1 MNDAI
6 CILDGQ
12 YDLAESPVWSVAEQ
26 KLWFVDINAPALHR
40 FDPTTD
46 HVDCWPMPESIG
58 CIALKKT
65 GGVIG
70 ALRDGIYDLD
80 LDGGHRT
87 MITEPPY
94 QDRKDQR
101 FNDGRCDRQGRLIV
115 GTMFEPR
122 SRAGGAL
129 YRLEA
134 GTMTKLSA
142 AGDLTISNALAW
154 TPDGSRMYHADTP
167 TQQVHVYDYNAE
179 TGALSNRRLF
189 LDLTK
194 SGEKPDGATVDSAGN
209 YWVALYGSAKVAQFS
224 PEGKRIREISLPV
237 KAPTMP
243 CFGGPDLKTLYITTA
258 RQKHTPEEL
267 HQMPQAGGIFSARV
281 DIPGLPEPLFA
292 G

>member
-1 MNDAI
+1 MSEAI

-40 FDPTTD
+40 YDPTSRDLDT
-46 HVDCWPMPESIG
+46 WAMPESIG
-58 CIALKKT
+58 CLALKQG

-80 LDGGHRT
+80 LHGGHSRLLAEAPYRDRT
-87 MITEPPY
+87 E
-94 QDRKDQR
+94 QR
-101 FNDGRCDRQGRLIV
+101 FNDGRCDRQGRLVV

-129 YRLEA
+129 YRLEGGMLA
-134 GTMTKLSA
+134 RLSP

-154 TPDGSRMYHADTP
+154 SPDGGTMYHADTP
-167 TQQVHVYDYNAE
+167 TQQVYAYDYD
-179 TGALSNRRLF
+179 GKSGGISNRRIF
-189 LDLTK
+189 IDLSST
-194 SGEKPDGATVDSAGN
+194 GEKPDGAAVDSAGN
-209 YWVALYGSAKVAQFS
+209 YWVALYGAGKVAQFS
-224 PEGKRIREISLPV
+224 PDGRRMRDIRLPV

-243 CFGGPDLKTLYITTA
+243 CFGGPDLQTLYITTA

-267 HQMPQAGGIFSARV
+267 HQMPLAGGIFTARV